1 MTDVKNFCDVTY
13 KQLVALKAGLYDVLT
28 KAETV
33 SDSIHTDASGQ
44 LKSLIAGIEAG
55 LDELKNQ
62 CPSDWSP
69 NKKDIEDKVA
79 ELSKILGEMAE
90 RLGTVVPDS
99 LAWV

>member
-1 MTDVKNFCDVTY
+1 MTDVKNFCDKTY

-33 SDSIHTDASGQ
+33 SDSVHSDTAKQ
-44 LKSLIAGIEAG
+44 LKGLIAGIEAG

-69 NKKDIEDKVA
+69 NKKKLEDKME
-79 ELSKILGEMAE
+79 ELSEILSKMAGK
-90 RLGTVVPDS
+90 LGTIIPDS
-99 LAWV
+99 TAWI

>member
-1 MTDVKNFCDVTY
+1 MTDVNSFCDKTY

-33 SDSIHTDASGQ
+33 SDSIHIDASDQ

-55 LDELKNQ
+55 LEELKHQ

-69 NKKDIEDKVA
+69 KKKDIEDKLA
-79 ELSKILGEMAE
+79 ELSEVLSNMADK
-90 RLGTVVPDS
+90 LGTVVPDS
-99 LAWV
+99 TAWI

>member
-1 MTDVKNFCDVTY
+1 MTDVKIFCDKTY
-13 KQLVALKAGLYDVLT
+13 KQIVGLKAGLYDVLT

-33 SDSIHTDASGQ
+33 SDSIHTDAFDQ

-69 NKKDIEDKVA
+69 NKREIDDK
-79 ELSKILGEMAE
+79 MAE
-90 RLGTVVPDS
+90 ISKTLSHMADKLGTIVPHS
-99 LAWV
+99 AAWV